1 MERFN
6 IEEMYNKYFKT
17 VYKFLL
23 ALTSN
28 PDIAEELTQETFY
41 KAMIKINTYRNECK
55 LSTWLCQIAK
65 NLWLN
70 ELKKQNKIVSMEND
84 NIGLMKM
91 QSNLEDDFLEEQD
104 KQELY
109 AKINKL
115 DDDIKNIFFLKLS
128 GNFTFK
134 EIGEILGKSEVWAR
148 VNFYRGKQK
157 LKGVE

>member
-17 VYKFLL
+17 VYRFLL

-41 KAMIKINTYRNECK
+41 KAMIKINTYRKECK

-84 NIGLMKM
+84 NIELMKI
-91 QSNLEDDFLEEQD
+91 QSNLEDDF
-104 KQELY
+104 
-109 AKINKL
+109 
-115 DDDIKNIFFLKLS
+115 
-128 GNFTFK
+128 
-134 EIGEILGKSEVWAR
+134 
-148 VNFYRGKQK
+148 
-157 LKGVE
+157 

>member
-17 VYKFLL
+17 VYRFLL

-41 KAMIKINTYRNECK
+41 KAMIKINTYRKECK

-84 NIGLMKM
+84 NIELMKI

-115 DDDIKNIFFLKLS
+115 DDDTKHIFFLKLS

-157 LKGVE
+157 LKEVE